1 MAVEGMKWK
10 ERLDEK
16 FAVLAF
22 DGFAYNKMQITTI
35 LAICEK
41 QIHYV
46 KTVHKFDPTE
56 HFNSFDLAR

>member
-1 MAVEGMKWK
+1 MKDMAVEGMKWK

-41 QIHYV
+41 
-46 KTVHKFDPTE
+46 
-56 HFNSFDLAR
+56 